1 MNSIRKTISMGT
13 GAAALCA
20 AMLFALAPVTVLAEG
35 SHRSHPKAE
44 SAQRF
49 ADNAS
54 TATAPTA
61 ACLAAR
67 QAIKD
72 ARLADKAEDLAERNA
87 IKDGSLTRE
96 AAKAEKMA
104 EKAKMKA
111 LLDTAKTACAG
122 QLRTP
127 PPAACTAAKL
137 ALKDAK
143 ARKDPAAT
151 LKALKDAKH
160 AACAK

>member
-1 MNSIRKTISMGT
+1 MGT

-35 SHRSHPKAE
+35 SQRSHTRTE
-44 SAQRF
+44 STQRF
-49 ADNAS
+49 ADSVN
-54 TATAPTA
+54 TATAPTK

-72 ARLADKAEDLAERNA
+72 ARLADKAEDLAERKA
-87 IKDGSLTRE
+87 IKAGKLTKK
-96 AAKAEKMA
+96 AAKDADVT
-104 EKAKMKA
+104 EKAHMKS
-111 LLDTAKTACAG
+111 LRDTAKTECAG

-127 PPAACTAAKL
+127 PTAECTAAKL
-137 ALKDAK
+137 ALKVAK
-143 ARKDPAAT
+143 AHKDPAAT
-151 LKALKDAKH
+151 LKRLKDAKR